1 MVTAVIYD
9 LDGTLIDSRGD
20 LSDSVNAMLTTLG
33 LPERDE
39 REIWSFVGEGAERL
53 VRRSLGA
60 ANEHLFPE
68 AIEEWRVAYSR
79 RLLARTRPY
88 PGIAELLEVPPA
100 ARAVLTNK
108 PGGFARDI
116 LRGLGLLGKFRSVL
130 GGDDAAKKPDPGG
143 LLRLCSELG
152 ADPAHT
158 LYVGDSLIDLATGA
172 AAKVPVCAAGWGLGD
187 PEELR
192 RAGPAYFCSNAAEVV
207 RLLARLSGI

>member
-9 LDGTLIDSRGD
+9 LDGTLVDSRGD
-20 LSDSVNAMLTTLG
+20 LSDSVNAMLATLG
-33 LPERDE
+33 LPGRDE
-39 REIWSFVGEGAERL
+39 REIRSFVGEGAERL
-53 VRRSLGA
+53 VRRSLA

-68 AIEEWRVAYSR
+68 AIEEWRVEYSR

-88 PGIAELLEVPPA
+88 PGIAELLGVPPA

-116 LRGLGLLGKFRSVL
+116 LRGLGLLGKFRSVV
-130 GGDDAAKKPDPGG
+130 GGDEAAKKPDPGG
-143 LLRLCSELG
+143 LLRLCSEMG
-152 ADPAHT
+152 ADPAQT
-158 LYVGDSLIDLATGA
+158 LYVGDSLIDVATGA

-192 RAGPAYFCSNAAEVV
+192 RAGPAYFCSNTAEVV
-207 RLLARLSGI
+207 RLLARLTPE

>member
-9 LDGTLIDSRGD
+9 LDGTLVDSRAD
-20 LSDSVNAMLTTLG
+20 LSDSVNAMLATLG
-33 LPERDE
+33 LPARDE
-39 REIWSFVGEGAERL
+39 REIWSFIGEGADRL
-53 VRRSLGA
+53 VRRSLGT

-68 AIEEWRVAYSR
+68 AMKQWRVEYSR

-88 PGIAELLEVPPA
+88 PGITELLEGAPA

-116 LRGLGLLGKFRSVL
+116 LRGLGLLGKFRSVV
-130 GGDDAAKKPDPGG
+130 GGDDAPKKPDPSG
-143 LLRLCSELG
+143 LLRLCAELG
-152 ADPAHT
+152 ADPAQT
-158 LYVGDSLIDLATGA
+158 LYVGDSLIDLATAA

-192 RAGPAYFCSNAAEVV
+192 KAGPSYFCSSPAEVA
-207 RLLARLSGI
+207 RLLARLAGI